1 LAATA
6 TVLVRARQRLST
18 MVKNNPQHKTPAKLA
33 NQARHNQRRRD
44 ARAAAAHEK
53 FTVPRQGA
61 CEEIVH
67 SMVTQI
73 ITRILKRKRKNENRS
88 YDPKA
93 CARADEGYKRMSD
106 EAKKFGI
113 TQRELASRRRTE
125 KEKAGPSFYVQTA
138 RHKERMQT
146 DEDYSA
152 RVRLGKRLK
161 EFLRLTNG
169 TKAAGTMELVGCS
182 QEELVAHLKKS
193 LSPGKKLMDESI
205 DHIFPASMY
214 NAADPEDQRRMTH
227 YSNLRMMP
235 LYGVGGN
242 VSKNNKLPS
251 LQEATTVE
259 RWAWPTDVDE
269 SMLN

>member
-1 LAATA
+1 
-6 TVLVRARQRLST
+6 
-18 MVKNNPQHKTPAKLA
+18 
-33 NQARHNQRRRD
+33 
-44 ARAAAAHEK
+44 
-53 FTVPRQGA
+53 
-61 CEEIVH
+61 
-67 SMVTQI
+67 MVTQI
-73 ITRILKRKRKNENRS
+73 ITRMLKRKRKNENRS

-93 CARADEGYKRMSD
+93 VARADEGHKRMRD
-106 EAKKFGI
+106 EATELGI

-125 KEKAGPSFYVQTA
+125 KAKVGPSFYSERA
-138 RHKERMQT
+138 RHKERMKT

-152 RVRLGKRLK
+152 RVRCSRRLR

-169 TKAAGTMELVGCS
+169 TKAAGTMELVGCT

-193 LSPGKKLMDESI
+193 LTPGKKLMNESI

-214 NAADPEDQRRMTH
+214 NAADAEDQRRMMH
-227 YSNLRMMP
+227 WSNLHMMP

-242 VSKNNKLPS
+242 VSKSNKLPS